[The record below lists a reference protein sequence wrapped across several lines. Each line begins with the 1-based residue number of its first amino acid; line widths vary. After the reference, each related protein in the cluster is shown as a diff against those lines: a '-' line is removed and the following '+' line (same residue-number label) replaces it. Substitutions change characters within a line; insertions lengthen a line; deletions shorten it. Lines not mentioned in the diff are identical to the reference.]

1 MNAFHSLYWE
11 MFNSHH
17 VNFQIAMLSGA
28 DVAVFRAFEAKIQLL
43 PQNVLLL

>member
-1 MNAFHSLYWE
+1 ML
-11 MFNSHH
+11 NSHH

-28 DVAVFRAFEAKIQLL
+28 DAAFLRTFEAKIQLL